1 MIAILRTRPSFARVE
16 YEPYHFLRW
25 TELFPDKDFIWLAKN
40 PEKITHRFGLEN
52 FPRID
57 NYDMSEYYN
66 SDSIEKRKEIL
77 DRIVKE
83 NGITQLITIHND
95 IRAQFKGGSEEKGV
109 SFFETTKIPTF
120 ASVKNFYEPSF
131 IAYHISKTLPTIHI
145 YVDPQEGS
153 WNKINGA
160 NETNFFFYKN
170 DRINAEYLP
179 FVEWSFAKEIG
190 IKHKKR
196 KKFAFGFTVVTE
208 DRESLYHQLATLKE
222 HNINFLVKFPK
233 LDIDT
238 TVKRAD
244 YSDMLKESEFTLVIP
259 SYEDTDFSSIRFWD
273 ALVKGCIPFILD
285 SCQWKQAFIEHPD
298 LTKIIK
304 EDLLV
309 TVDTVKSK
317 IEDTNYKELLH
328 KIHENNDW
336 KKLKNLQWFAKKSRT
351 FEDCLHLTNDNPVTP
366 RPKERKIALF

>member
-25 TELFPDKDFIWLAKN
+25 TELFPDKDFIWLAKT
-40 PEKITHRFGLEN
+40 PEKIINRFGAHN
-52 FPRID
+52 FPRIA

-66 SDSIEKRKEIL
+66 SDSIEERKKIL

-95 IRAQFKGGSEEKGV
+95 IRAQFKSGSEEKGV
-109 SFFETTKIPTF
+109 SFFETSKIPTF
-120 ASVKNFYEPSF
+120 ASVKNFYEPTF
-131 IAYHISKTLPTIHI
+131 IAYYISKMIPTIHI

-153 WNKINGA
+153 WNKLNGA
-160 NETNFFFYKN
+160 DETNFFFYKN
-170 DRINAEYLP
+170 TRINAEYFP
-179 FVEWSFAKEIG
+179 FVEWSFSKEIG
-190 IKHKKR
+190 DEHKKR

-208 DRESLYHQLATLKE
+208 DREALYHQLATLKE

-233 LDIDT
+233 MDIDT

-244 YSDMLKESEFTLVIP
+244 YSNMLKESEFTLVIP

-285 SCQWKQAFIEHPD
+285 SCKWEQAFAEHPD
-298 LTKIIK
+298 LTKIIR
-304 EDLLV
+304 EDLIV
-309 TVDTVKSK
+309 TIDTVKNK
-317 IEDTNYKELLH
+317 IKDTNYKELLQ
-328 KIHENNDW
+328 KIHETNDW
-336 KKLKNLQWFAKKSRT
+336 KKLKNKEWFFEKSIFFFNSLVNT
-351 FEDCLHLTNDNPVTP
+351 TKFIPS
-366 RPKERKIALF
+366 ERKKIISLF